1 MSRSSATGLAGA
13 GALLVAASLPTPW
26 YTNHLGLY
34 GEEFGPQAQHLHN
47 FPQAFTH
54 LARPSTWTAAVGS
67 RPRWMTASL
76 AA

>member
-26 YTNHLGLY
+26 CVLKIVGYANHPGLH
-34 GEEFGPQAQHLHN
+34 GEEFGPQAQHLRN

-67 RPRWMTASL
+67 RHAG
-76 AA
+76 